1 MNLMSKTIDNIKDN
15 LDAFY
20 EYLILYGNIEDA
32 FKFAEVRRRVNSNL
46 DKPLVK
52 VVFDTI
58 EQVPNY
64 QDKEWCGTYRPEY
77 DKVEFKHTK

>member
-1 MNLMSKTIDNIKDN
+1 MSNIIDNIKKN
-15 LDAFY
+15 LDTFY
-20 EYLILYGNIEDA
+20 EYLILNGNIEDA

-46 DKPLVK
+46 DNPLVK

-64 QDKEWCGTYRPEY
+64 QGKDWCGTYHPETN
-77 DKVEFKHTK
+77 KVEIKHN

>member
-1 MNLMSKTIDNIKDN
+1 MSNTIDNIKTN
-15 LDAFY
+15 LDTFY
-20 EYLILYGNIEDA
+20 EYLILNGSIEDA

-46 DKPLVK
+46 DNPLVK

-64 QDKEWCGTYRPEY
+64 QSKDWCGTYHPECN
-77 DKVEFKHTK
+77 KIEIKHN

>member
-1 MNLMSKTIDNIKDN
+1 MSNIIDYIKDD

-20 EYLILYGNIEDA
+20 EYVINNCSIEDA
-32 FKFAEVRRRVNSNL
+32 FKFAEICRRVNSNL
-46 DKPLVK
+46 DNPLVK

-64 QDKEWCGTYRPEY
+64 QGKDWCGIYHPETN
-77 DKVEFKHTK
+77 KVEIKHN